1 MSATTPQAAIS
12 ISLTDLEALIRRVMR
27 EELARLLRARA
38 PSILD
43 DWSQEG
49 PDDPTGDE
57 ELLAEALAVL
67 EQHKDDPDAWMKWE
81 DFKAELARAEAAGE
95 LPD

>member
-1 MSATTPQAAIS
+1 MSTATIR
-12 ISLTDLEALIRRVMR
+12 LTDLEAMIRRVIR
-27 EELARLLRARA
+27 EELAHHAL
-38 PSILD
+38 SVLD

-49 PDDPTGDE
+49 PDDRAGDE
-57 ELLAEALAVL
+57 ESLADALVVL
-67 EQHKDDPDAWMKWE
+67 EEYKDRPEAWADWE